1 MGLEPRLLAAE
12 GHFVT
17 MVTKVTL
24 LVSFSQ
30 LSVHLNLKTHFEVI
44 GDQILIPLD
53 MRKKKNNPS
62 PPNDT
67 RPKLSHNLWVVK
79 AGPLC
84 LSLLESSTGM
94 AGWGYI

>member
-53 MRKKKNNPS
+53 MREKKTTLAHPMTQGPS
-62 PPNDT
+62 
-67 RPKLSHNLWVVK
+67 
-79 AGPLC
+79 
-84 LSLLESSTGM
+84 SLITC
-94 AGWGYI
+94 GWSRLAPSVCHS